1 MILKKLIK
9 LTFLTTLVTAI
20 ITTSCFAVSLG
31 DVIDHFDMVMPDS
44 ESYYENGRNVY
55 FSDISDNHWA
65 RGSIYYLAENGII
78 SGMSENIFAP
88 ESTTTI
94 YQYIKLVVCSA
105 AIVDEDAILSYKDI
119 TSDHWAYIYA
129 ASAEAAGA
137 LDIYKGDAIDGDRE
151 ITREDMA
158 YIAYK
163 ILEFRG
169 FNIKSENHELFT
181 DDEDISDY
189 AKEAVYSL
197 RRQGVI
203 LGSGNNMFNPKKT
216 TSRAEASQII
226 YNMINFIEK

>member
-1 MILKKLIK
+1 MKNFIK
-9 LTFLTTLVTAI
+9 YTFLTAIVIAI

-31 DVIDHFDMVMPDS
+31 DVIDHFDKVMPDS

-55 FSDISDNHWA
+55 FSDLPDNHWA

-88 ESTTTI
+88 DGTTTI
-94 YQYIKLVVCSA
+94 FQYIKLAVCSA
-105 AIVDEDAILSYKDI
+105 AIVDEDAVLSYKDI
-119 TSDHWAYIYA
+119 TPDHWAYIYA
-129 ASAEAAGA
+129 ASAETAGA
-137 LDIYKGDAIDGDRE
+137 LDIFKGNALDGDRQ

-163 ILEFRG
+163 VLESRG
-169 FNIKSENHELFT
+169 FDIKSENHELFA

-203 LGSGNNMFNPKKT
+203 SGSGNNMFNPQNT
-216 TSRAEASQII
+216 TTRAEASQII
-226 YNMINFIEK
+226 YNMIKFIEK

>member
-1 MILKKLIK
+1 MILKKFIK
-9 LTFLTTLVTAI
+9 MTFLTALVTAI

-31 DVIDHFDMVMPDS
+31 DVIDHFDKVMPDA

-55 FSDISDNHWA
+55 FSDLPDTHWA

-88 ESTTTI
+88 EGTTTI
-94 YQYIKLVVCSA
+94 YQYIKLMVCAS
-105 AIVDEDAILSYKDI
+105 AIVDEEAVLSYKDI
-119 TSDHWAYIYA
+119 TPDHWAYVYA

-137 LDIYKGDAIDGDRE
+137 LDIYKGDALDGDRE

-169 FNIKSENHELFT
+169 FQIKSENHESFS
-181 DDEDISDY
+181 DDADISEY
-189 AKEAVYSL
+189 AKDAVYSL
-197 RRQGVI
+197 RRQGI
-203 LGSGNNMFNPKKT
+203 ISGSGNNMFNPKKT
-216 TSRAEASQII
+216 TTRAEASQII
-226 YNMINFIEK
+226 YNMIKFIEK